1 MNHLTWISALSFLL
15 YFSSGSA
22 DYREK
27 RQIPSRSLAGVCRY
41 GGRLEC
47 CYGWKKNSKGHCE
60 AQCDLGC
67 KHGECVGPSKCKC
80 FPGYT
85 GKTCSQD
92 LNECGLKPRPCEH
105 RCMNT
110 FGSYMCYCL
119 NGYMLMSDGSCANSR
134 TCSLAHCQ
142 YGCEEVQGEVRCLCP
157 SPGLQLGSDGKTCE
171 DIDECVTGKN
181 QCPFNRQCTNTFGSY
196 YCKCQPGYDLKYV
209 NGKYDCVDINECVS
223 NTHKCSHHAEC
234 INTHGSYKCKCK
246 QGFRGSGFDCS
257 VKPFYHRSW
266 EGEKG
271 NAHVFLNAIPDFPSK
286 TRILGG
292 KFDNTIPE
300 PAVTGSPRLRLQP
313 YDYDGEVYIGPPEQK
328 PVFPEEEKFYDEED
342 EEEEEEDDTG
352 NQLEGEEL
360 NPRGDAFFPDDFV
373 PVYSPE
379 SEPKEIQAA
388 PLKERFLTD
397 CDFDRGACEWVQEN
411 EDDLDWTI
419 KYHENGREYYLAL
432 DGPVGNRKEQARM
445 KLLLDDYM
453 RQSSFCLKF
462 DYRIQGQNMGVLR
475 VMLDNSAVAVWE
487 RRNPLNRSWQSEQIT
502 ITWTENTPEA
512 IIFEAERGRSVS
524 GEIGLDH
531 VVLISGPCSDD
542 KTDIF

>member
-1 MNHLTWISALSFLL
+1 MKHSTWISALSILL

-27 RQIPSRSLAGVCRY
+27 RQIPARSLEGVCRF
-41 GGRLEC
+41 GSRLEC

-67 KHGECVGPSKCKC
+67 KHGECVGPNKCKC

-171 DIDECVTGKN
+171 DIDECATGKN

-196 YCKCQPGYDLKYV
+196 YCKCQTGYDLKYL

-257 VKPFYHRSW
+257 
-266 EGEKG
+266 
-271 NAHVFLNAIPDFPSK
+271 AIPDFPSK

-300 PAVTGSPRLRLQP
+300 PPLRLQP
-313 YDYDGEVYIGPPEQK
+313 FDYEGEVYIGPPEQK
-328 PVFPEEEKFYDEED
+328 PVFPEEEKFTD
-342 EEEEEEDDTG
+342 EEEEEDDTG
-352 NQLEGEEL
+352 NQLEDEEL
-360 NPRGDAFFPDDFV
+360 NPRGDAFFPDDFL
-373 PVYSPE
+373 PVYGPE

-388 PLKERFLTD
+388 PLKETGFLTD
-397 CDFDRGACEWVQEN
+397 CDFDRGACEWVQDDQ
-411 EDDLDWTI
+411 DDLDWTI
-419 KYHENGREYYLAL
+419 RYHENGREYFLAL
-432 DGPVGNRKEQARM
+432 EGPVGNRKEQARM
-445 KLLLDDYM
+445 NLLLDDYM
-453 RQSSFCLKF
+453 RQNSFCLKF

-475 VMLDNSAVAVWE
+475 VMLDTSAVAVWE
-487 RRNPLNRSWQSEQIT
+487 RRNPVNDSWQSEQIT
-502 ITWTENTPEA
+502 ISWTEDTPHA
-512 IIFEAERGRSVS
+512 IIFEAERGRSAS

-531 VVLISGPCSDD
+531 VVLISGSCSDD
-542 KTDIF
+542 KSDIF

>member
-1 MNHLTWISALSFLL
+1 MFLE
-15 YFSSGSA
+15 
-22 DYREK
+22 REK

-41 GGRLEC
+41 GSRLEC

-67 KHGECVGPSKCKC
+67 KHGECVGPNKCKC

-171 DIDECVTGKN
+171 DIDECATGKN

-196 YCKCQPGYDLKYV
+196 YCKCQTGYDLKYV
-209 NGKYDCVDINECVS
+209 NGKYDCIDINECTS

-257 VKPFYHRSW
+257 A
-266 EGEKG
+266 G
-271 NAHVFLNAIPDFPSK
+271 
-286 TRILGG
+286 
-292 KFDNTIPE
+292 
-300 PAVTGSPRLRLQP
+300 
-313 YDYDGEVYIGPPEQK
+313 
-328 PVFPEEEKFYDEED
+328 
-342 EEEEEEDDTG
+342 
-352 NQLEGEEL
+352 
-360 NPRGDAFFPDDFV
+360 
-373 PVYSPE
+373 
-379 SEPKEIQAA
+379 
-388 PLKERFLTD
+388 FLTD
-397 CDFDRGACEWVQEN
+397 CDFDRGACEWVQGDQ
-411 EDDLDWTI
+411 DDLDWTI
-419 KYHENGREYYLAL
+419 IYHENGREYYLAL
-432 DGPVGNRKEQARM
+432 EGPVGNRKEQARI

-462 DYRIQGQNMGVLR
+462 DYRIQVQNMGVLR
-475 VMLDNSAVAVWE
+475 VMLDNSNVAVWE

-512 IIFEAERGRSVS
+512 IIFEAERGRSAS

-542 KTDIF
+542 KSDIF

>member
-1 MNHLTWISALSFLL
+1 MFLL
-15 YFSSGSA
+15 S
-22 DYREK
+22 
-27 RQIPSRSLAGVCRY
+27 GVCRY
-41 GGRLEC
+41 GSRLEC
-47 CYGWKKNSKGHCE
+47 CYGWKKNRKGHCE

-67 KHGECVGPSKCKC
+67 KHGECVGPNKCKC

-119 NGYMLMSDGSCANSR
+119 NGYMLMSDGSCTNSR

-142 YGCEEVQGEVRCLCP
+142 YGCGEVQGEVRCLCP
-157 SPGLQLGSDGKTCE
+157 SPGLQLGFDGKTCE
-171 DIDECVTGKN
+171 DIDECATGKI

-196 YCKCQPGYDLKYV
+196 YCKCQTGYDLKYV

-271 NAHVFLNAIPDFPSK
+271 NAQVFLNAIPDFPSK

-300 PAVTGSPRLRLQP
+300 PVVTGSPRLHLQP
-313 YDYDGEVYIGPPEQK
+313 FDYDGEVYIGPPEQK
-328 PVFPEEEKFYDEED
+328 PVFPEEEKFY
-342 EEEEEEDDTG
+342 EEEEEEVI
-352 NQLEGEEL
+352 N
-360 NPRGDAFFPDDFV
+360 N
-373 PVYSPE
+373 VYFIS
-379 SEPKEIQAA
+379 SNFQEIQAA

-397 CDFDRGACEWVQEN
+397 CDFDRGACEWVQDN

-462 DYRIQGQNMGVLR
+462 DYRIQGQNMSVLR
-475 VMLDNSAVAVWE
+475 VMLDNSAVAIWE
-487 RRNPLNRSWQSEQIT
+487 RRNPLNRSWRSEQIT

-531 VVLISGPCSDD
+531 VLLISGPCSDD
-542 KTDIF
+542 KSDIF

>member
-1 MNHLTWISALSFLL
+1 MFLE
-15 YFSSGSA
+15 
-22 DYREK
+22 REK

-41 GGRLEC
+41 GSRLEC

-67 KHGECVGPSKCKC
+67 KHGECVGPNKCKC

-171 DIDECVTGKN
+171 DIDECATGKN

-196 YCKCQPGYDLKYV
+196 YCKCQTGYDLKYV
-209 NGKYDCVDINECVS
+209 NGKYDCIDINECTS

-257 VKPFYHRSW
+257 
-266 EGEKG
+266 
-271 NAHVFLNAIPDFPSK
+271 AIPDFPSK

-300 PAVTGSPRLRLQP
+300 PAVTESPRLRLQP
-313 YDYDGEVYIGPPEQK
+313 FDYEGEVYIGPPEQK
-328 PVFPEEEKFYDEED
+328 PVFPEEKFYDEED

-360 NPRGDAFFPDDFV
+360 NPRGDAF
-373 PVYSPE
+373 
-379 SEPKEIQAA
+379 
-388 PLKERFLTD
+388 
-397 CDFDRGACEWVQEN
+397 CE
-411 EDDLDWTI
+411 
-419 KYHENGREYYLAL
+419 EYYLAL
-432 DGPVGNRKEQARM
+432 EGPVGNRKEQARI

-462 DYRIQGQNMGVLR
+462 DYRIQVQNMGVLR
-475 VMLDNSAVAVWE
+475 VMLDNSNVAVWE

-512 IIFEAERGRSVS
+512 IIFEAERGRSAS

-542 KTDIF
+542 KSDIF

>member
-1 MNHLTWISALSFLL
+1 MFLE
-15 YFSSGSA
+15 
-22 DYREK
+22 REK

-41 GGRLEC
+41 GSRLEC

-67 KHGECVGPSKCKC
+67 KHGECVGPNKCKC

-171 DIDECVTGKN
+171 DIDECATGKN

-196 YCKCQPGYDLKYV
+196 YCKCQTGYDLKYV
-209 NGKYDCVDINECVS
+209 NGKYDCIDINECTS

-257 VKPFYHRSW
+257 A
-266 EGEKG
+266 G
-271 NAHVFLNAIPDFPSK
+271 
-286 TRILGG
+286 
-292 KFDNTIPE
+292 
-300 PAVTGSPRLRLQP
+300 
-313 YDYDGEVYIGPPEQK
+313 
-328 PVFPEEEKFYDEED
+328 
-342 EEEEEEDDTG
+342 
-352 NQLEGEEL
+352 
-360 NPRGDAFFPDDFV
+360 
-373 PVYSPE
+373 
-379 SEPKEIQAA
+379 
-388 PLKERFLTD
+388 FLTD
-397 CDFDRGACEWVQEN
+397 CDFDRGACEWVQDDQ
-411 EDDLDWTI
+411 DDLDWTI

-432 DGPVGNRKEQARM
+432 EGPVGNRKEQARI

-462 DYRIQGQNMGVLR
+462 DYRIQVQNMGVLR

-512 IIFEAERGRSVS
+512 IIFEAERGRSAS

-542 KTDIF
+542 KSDIF

>member
-1 MNHLTWISALSFLL
+1 MKHLTWIGALSFLL

-22 DYREK
+22 DYRQS
-27 RQIPSRSLAGVCRY
+27 RQSLAGVCRY
-41 GGRLEC
+41 GSRLEC

-67 KHGECVGPSKCKC
+67 KHGECVGPNKCKC

-119 NGYMLMSDGSCANSR
+119 NGYMLMPDGSCANSR
-134 TCSLAHCQ
+134 TCSVAHCQ
-142 YGCEEVQGEVRCLCP
+142 YGCEEVQGEIRCLCP
-157 SPGLQLGSDGKTCE
+157 SPGLQLGSDGKTCV

-196 YCKCQPGYDLKYV
+196 YCKCQTGYDLKYV
-209 NGKYDCVDINECVS
+209 SGKYDCVDINECVS

-266 EGEKG
+266 ASEKG
-271 NAHVFLNAIPDFPSK
+271 NTDVFLNAIPDFPSK

-300 PAVTGSPRLRLQP
+300 PAVTESPRLHLQP
-313 YDYDGEVYIGPPEQK
+313 FDYDSEVYISPSEQTPE
-328 PVFPEEEKFYDEED
+328 FPEEEKFYDEED
-342 EEEEEEDDTG
+342 EEEEEEEDDTG

-360 NPRGDAFFPDDFV
+360 NPRGDAFFPDEFGPD
-373 PVYSPE
+373 

-388 PLKERFLTD
+388 PLRERFLTD
-397 CDFDRGACEWVQEN
+397 CDFDRGACEWVQDN
-411 EDDLDWTI
+411 EDDLDWTV

-432 DGPVGNRKEQARM
+432 SGPVGNRKEQARM
-445 KLLLDDYM
+445 KLLLDDFM
-453 RQSSFCLKF
+453 RQSSFCLTF
-462 DYRIQGQNMGVLR
+462 DYRIQGQNMGILR

-487 RRNPLNRSWQSEQIT
+487 KRNPRNQSWQSEKIT
-502 ITWTENTPEA
+502 INWTENTPDA
-512 IIFEAERGRSVS
+512 IIFEAERGKSVS

-531 VVLISGPCSDD
+531 VALISGPCLDD
-542 KTDIF
+542 KTIVF

>member
-15 YFSSGSA
+15 YFSSGTA
-22 DYREK
+22 DYRER
-27 RQIPSRSLAGVCRY
+27 RQIPARSLAGVCRY
-41 GGRLEC
+41 GSRLEC

-67 KHGECVGPSKCKC
+67 KHGECVGPNKCKC

-119 NGYMLMSDGSCANSR
+119 NGYMLMPDGSCANSR

-142 YGCEEVQGEVRCLCP
+142 YGCEEVQAEVRCLCP
-157 SPGLQLGSDGKTCE
+157 SPGLQLGSDGKTCV
-171 DIDECVTGKN
+171 DIDECATGKN
-181 QCPFNRQCTNTFGSY
+181 QCPFNRQCINTFGSY
-196 YCKCQPGYDLKYV
+196 YCKCQEGYDLKYV

-223 NTHKCSHHAEC
+223 DTHKCSRHAEC
-234 INTHGSYKCKCK
+234 INTHGSFKCKCK

-266 EGEKG
+266 EGDKG
-271 NAHVFLNAIPDFPSK
+271 NADAFLNVIPDAPSK

-292 KFDNTIPE
+292 RFDNTIPE
-300 PAVTGSPRLRLQP
+300 PAVTDSPRLHLQP
-313 YDYDGEVYIGPPEQK
+313 FDYEGEVYIGPAEDTPA
-328 PVFPEEEKFYDEED
+328 VPEEEKFYDEEE

-352 NQLEGEEL
+352 NQLEV
-360 NPRGDAFFPDDFV
+360 PDEFV
-373 PVYSPE
+373 PVYGPE

-397 CDFDRGACEWVQEN
+397 CNFDRGACEWVQDH

-419 KYHENGREYYLAL
+419 KYHVNGREYYLAL
-432 DGPVGNRKEQARM
+432 DGPVGNRKEQARI

-453 RQSSFCLKF
+453 RQSTFCLTF
-462 DYRIQGQNMGVLR
+462 DYRIVGQHMGVLR
-475 VMLDNSAVAVWE
+475 VMLDNSALPIWE
-487 RRNPLNRSWQSEQIT
+487 RRQTHNHSWQSEKIT
-502 ITWTENTPEA
+502 ITWTESAPEA
-512 IIFEAERGRSVS
+512 IIFEAERGRSMS
-524 GEIGLDH
+524 GEIAVDH
-531 VVLISGPCSDD
+531 VVLFSGPCSEDEALV
-542 KTDIF
+542 F

>member
-1 MNHLTWISALSFLL
+1 MKHLTWISALSFLL

-22 DYREK
+22 DYRQR
-27 RQIPSRSLAGVCRY
+27 RQIPARSLAGVCRY
-41 GGRLEC
+41 GSRLEC

-67 KHGECVGPSKCKC
+67 KHGECVGPNKCKC

-119 NGYMLMSDGSCANSR
+119 NGYMLMPDGSCTNSR

-157 SPGLQLGSDGKTCE
+157 SPGLQLGSDGKTCV
-171 DIDECVTGKN
+171 DIDECATGKN

-196 YCKCQPGYDLKYV
+196 YCKCQTGHDLKYV
-209 NGKYDCVDINECVS
+209 SGKYDCVGKKETS
-223 NTHKCSHHAEC
+223 RGAE
-234 INTHGSYKCKCK
+234 
-246 QGFRGSGFDCS
+246 
-257 VKPFYHRSW
+257 
-266 EGEKG
+266 
-271 NAHVFLNAIPDFPSK
+271 PSI
-286 TRILGG
+286 TSEPSEPLR
-292 KFDNTIPE
+292 
-300 PAVTGSPRLRLQP
+300 PAVLFSYTLRKKHVNANVGTAL
-313 YDYDGEVYIGPPEQK
+313 YDLC
-328 PVFPEEEKFYDEED
+328 VFPFVV
-342 EEEEEEDDTG
+342 
-352 NQLEGEEL
+352 
-360 NPRGDAFFPDDFV
+360 PDDFV
-373 PVYSPE
+373 PVYGPE

-397 CDFDRGACEWVQEN
+397 CDFDRGACEWVQDN

-432 DGPVGNRKEQARM
+432 DGPVGNRREQARM

-487 RRNPLNRSWQSEQIT
+487 KRNPHKHSWQSEKIT
-502 ITWTENTPEA
+502 INWTENTPDA
-512 IIFEAERGRSVS
+512 IIFEAERGKSVS

-531 VVLISGPCSDD
+531 VALISGPCLDD
-542 KTDIF
+542 KTVIF

>member
-1 MNHLTWISALSFLL
+1 MKACLSAN
-15 YFSSGSA
+15 Y
-22 DYREK
+22 
-27 RQIPSRSLAGVCRY
+27 SRSLAGVCRY
-41 GGRLEC
+41 GSRLEC

-60 AQCDLGC
+60 AQCELGC
-67 KHGECVGPSKCKC
+67 KHGECVGPNKCKC

-119 NGYMLMSDGSCANSR
+119 NGYMLMPDGSCANSR

-142 YGCEEVQGEVRCLCP
+142 YGCEEVQGEIRCLCP
-157 SPGLQLGSDGKTCE
+157 SPGLQLGSDGKTCV

-196 YCKCQPGYDLKYV
+196 YCKCQTGYDLKYV
-209 NGKYDCVDINECVS
+209 SGKYDCVDINECVS

-257 VKPFYHRSW
+257 
-266 EGEKG
+266 
-271 NAHVFLNAIPDFPSK
+271 AIPDFPSK

-300 PAVTGSPRLRLQP
+300 PAVTDSPRLHLQP
-313 YDYDGEVYIGPPEQK
+313 FDYDSEVYISPSEQT

-352 NQLEGEEL
+352 NQLEGEDL
-360 NPRGDAFFPDDFV
+360 NPRGDIIFF
-373 PVYSPE
+373 YSFLKLPLLGY
-379 SEPKEIQAA
+379 EPK
-388 PLKERFLTD
+388 
-397 CDFDRGACEWVQEN
+397 
-411 EDDLDWTI
+411 
-419 KYHENGREYYLAL
+419 
-432 DGPVGNRKEQARM
+432 
-445 KLLLDDYM
+445 
-453 RQSSFCLKF
+453 
-462 DYRIQGQNMGVLR
+462 
-475 VMLDNSAVAVWE
+475 
-487 RRNPLNRSWQSEQIT
+487 
-502 ITWTENTPEA
+502 
-512 IIFEAERGRSVS
+512 RSVY
-524 GEIGLDH
+524 
-531 VVLISGPCSDD
+531 VYVPF
-542 KTDIF
+542 K